1 MRTIVVE
8 AGRRRRRPAAEL
20 NPVGSIIRMSAH
32 RQNKD
37 VALSSLDEA
46 LRRVGLAES
55 AEEIAAAWHAGC
67 QRALG
72 IEYEITVDQFETP
85 PGSYRLVRHGP
96 TALPEDPQEPPKL
109 ATSYDEFRAWPIV
122 SGGLLGQLIGDGK
135 PKIVN
140 GLQVETDPILGNVIA
155 DYGSAVVT
163 PVRTRSS
170 TSWFIGLMRG
180 PDDATEVTLR
190 NQMAIHALRIRSL
203 SAQNWTRWARNE
215 RDLYDRELQAVANIQ
230 RSLLPRIPRVP
241 KTDIAASYETC
252 MQAGGDFYDFLE
264 LPNGQVA
271 IVIADVSG
279 HGAAAATGMAIL
291 HATLHA
297 YGGDRFSPAAV
308 LDWIDR
314 RVSTCLME
322 GSFITAFLGVLDS
335 ETGRLT
341 YSSAGHCPP
350 RLRLANGDI
359 GILDQ
364 AGGLPLGIEAHYW
377 GGEADTHLHEGD
389 VLVLYTDGITEARSP
404 SGRMF
409 SATGLDAALQ
419 NGGSSATDCVER
431 IVAEV
436 SSHMQNLERDDDH
449 TVVVVRRVNGGDP
462 A

>member
-1 MRTIVVE
+1 
-8 AGRRRRRPAAEL
+8 
-20 NPVGSIIRMSAH
+20 MSAR

-46 LRRVGLAES
+46 LHRVGLAGS

-72 IEYEITVDQFETP
+72 IEYEIIVAQFETP
-85 PGSYRLVRHGP
+85 PGSYRLLRRGP
-96 TALPEDPQEPPKL
+96 TALPEDPQPPPKMI
-109 ATSYDEFRAWPIV
+109 TSYDKFRAQPIV
-122 SGGLLGQLIGDGK
+122 SGGLLGQLIGDDK
-135 PKIVN
+135 PKVVN
-140 GLQVETDPILGNVIA
+140 GLQVETDPILGDVIA

-163 PVRTRSS
+163 PVRGGSLTF
-170 TSWFIGLMRG
+170 WFIGLMRG
-180 PDDATEVTLR
+180 ADDATEITLR
-190 NQMAIHALRIRSL
+190 NQMAIHTLYTRAL

-215 RDLYDRELQAVANIQ
+215 RDLYDRELQAVAHIQ
-230 RSLLPRIPRVP
+230 QSLLPRIPRVP
-241 KTDIAASYETC
+241 KTDIAVSYETC

-271 IVIADVSG
+271 IIVADVSG
-279 HGAAAATGMAIL
+279 HGAAAATVMAIL

-297 YGGDRFSPAAV
+297 YGGDHFSPAVV

-314 RVSTCLME
+314 RVSTCLMK

-364 AGGLPLGIEAHYW
+364 AGGIPLGIDAHYQ
-377 GGEADTHLHEGD
+377 GGEADTYLHEGD

-409 SATGLDAALQ
+409 SEEGLDAALQ
-419 NGGSSATDCVER
+419 KGGSSAADCVER

-436 SSHMQNLERDDDH
+436 SSHMQDLKRDDDH
-449 TVVVVRRVNGGDP
+449 TVIVIRRFNRGD
-462 A
+462 AT